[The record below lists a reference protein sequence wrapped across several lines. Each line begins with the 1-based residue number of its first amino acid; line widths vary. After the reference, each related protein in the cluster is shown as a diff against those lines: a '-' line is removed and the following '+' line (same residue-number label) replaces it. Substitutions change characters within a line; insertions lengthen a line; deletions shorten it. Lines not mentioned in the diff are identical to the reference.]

1 MDNFKFNG
9 YCNVQQGIPG
19 ATNKVADIL
28 EELVDEVDTL
38 TRKGLLMEGDIEALE
53 RAAGQAEV
61 FLRPQ
66 SEEPAP
72 WIGQL
77 ADANFN
83 GLTPNQTERL
93 AILAEEMGEALQ
105 LIGKILRHGYESTSP
120 VSTDLRTN
128 REMLAHE
135 LTDVEAAITMIARDI
150 PAIYRQPEHDIEI
163 NKAMLKKLMWS
174 HHQKSDFAEF
184 IEAMDKL

>member
-1 MDNFKFNG
+1 MNAFHKVRSLFDNLIQKAG
-9 YCNVQQGIPG
+9 
-19 ATNKVADIL
+19 KVSS
-28 EELVDEVDTL
+28 L
-38 TRKGLLMEGDIEALE
+38 T
-53 RAAGQAEV
+53 
-61 FLRPQ
+61 
-66 SEEPAP
+66 PAP
-72 WIGQL
+72 EWSPEVYELQIA
-77 ADANFN
+77 ADEAAVFITPDNAGEQKLEDLFHYN
-83 GLTPNQTERL
+83 GLTPNEAERL

-105 LIGKILRHGYESTSP
+105 IVGKILRHGYESTSP